1 MTYGIPYRGSKS
13 KIIES
18 LALLFPAA
26 ENFYDLF
33 GGGFAVTHYLAANKP
48 FRFRNFYY
56 NELEEDVVALVRKA
70 LAGEY
75 NYDKFVNTFVT
86 REEFNEKKKDDA
98 YIRLLWSFGNNQIN
112 YLYGKHIEK
121 KKESLHN
128 AIVFGSFDETAREL
142 LGMSAWPPELT
153 NITQRRLYLLQST
166 GGVMA
171 LEHLQRLERLQHLR
185 SLERL
190 QRLESVDSSRIHL
203 SSGSYKDVVIKPNS
217 VIYCDIPY
225 EGTGGYVS
233 KFDKSEFLEWAAA
246 QTCPVFISEY
256 SLSHPKFKQIYEIDR
271 AVASSSRGSVSC
283 TEETSEKVFWNG
295 VKI

>member
-1 MTYGIPYRGSKS
+1 MIYGIPYHGSKS

-33 GGGFAVTHYLAANKP
+33 GGGFAVTHYMAVNKHR
-48 FRFRNFYY
+48 RFRNFYY
-56 NELEEDVVALVRKA
+56 NELETGVVALVRKA

-75 NYDKFVNTFVT
+75 NYDNFANTFIT
-86 REEFNEKKKDDA
+86 REEFFEKKKDDA
-98 YIRLLWSFGNNQIN
+98 YIRLLWSFGNDQRT

-128 AIVFGSFDETAREL
+128 AVVFGSFDETAREVI
-142 LGMSAWPPELT
+142 GMSAWNSELT
-153 NITQRRLYLLQST
+153 NITQRRLYVLQST
-166 GGVMA
+166 DGVMA
-171 LEHLQRLERLQHLR
+171 LDNLQR
-185 SLERL
+185 LERL

-225 EGTGGYVS
+225 EGTAGYVS

-256 SLSHPKFKQIYEIDR
+256 SLVHPKFKQIYAIDR
-271 AVASSSRGSVSC
+271 AVTSSNRGSVSC

>member
-1 MTYGIPYRGSKS
+1 MIYGIPYQGSKTQ
-13 KIIES
+13 IINS

-98 YIRLLWSFGNNQIN
+98 YIRLLWSFGNNQRT

-128 AIVFGSFDETAREL
+128 AVVFGLFDETAREL

-153 NITQRRLYLLQST
+153 NITQRRLYMQQST
-166 GGVMA
+166 DCGM
-171 LEHLQRLERLQHLR
+171 LLQHLQ
-185 SLERL
+185 SLRRL
-190 QRLESVDSSRIHL
+190 QRLGAIDTSRIHL

-271 AVASSSRGSVSC
+271 TVASNRGSVSC